1 MLKNIEDKGAKVIE
15 ADKQLL
21 GILKCTNR
29 NRLIITTVVLVTFM
43 LIMIGIGVA
52 LFSEAGMGAE
62 WKEIL
67 LLVLG
72 AFIASYGKI
81 IDFWFQKQDTDAALI
96 QAVDSP
102 DPAPVDD
109 SMGGDSCSVCGK
121 GVPSPGDVDGDG
133 IPNYL
138 DEDSDNDGIPDYL
151 DNIDE
156 SNLAPVGDSGD
167 VVQTAAGTTVVLG
180 DTAFSSGNNEV
191 GIDESDVGSAD
202 ADWDYLGLSLIHI

>member
-1 MLKNIEDKGAKVIE
+1 MENKKRVSSTVNE

-21 GILKCTNR
+21 NILKSTNK

-43 LIMIGIGVA
+43 LIMVGIGVA

-81 IDFWFQKQDTDAALI
+81 IDFWFQKSDADTALI
-96 QAVDSP
+96 QAVDDDGPGPEESP
-102 DPAPVDD
+102 YGRQCTCGA
-109 SMGGDSCSVCGK
+109 MGNPNDI
-121 GVPSPGDVDGDG
+121 DGDG

-138 DEDSDNDGIPDYL
+138 DTDSDNDGI
-151 DNIDE
+151 
-156 SNLAPVGDSGD
+156 S
-167 VVQTAAGTTVVLG
+167 
-180 DTAFSSGNNEV
+180 
-191 GIDESDVGSAD
+191 D
-202 ADWDYLGLSLIHI
+202 ADENLG

>member
-1 MLKNIEDKGAKVIE
+1 MLKNIEDRGAKVNE
-15 ADKQLL
+15 ADKHLL
-21 GILKCTNR
+21 NILKSTNR

-81 IDFWFQKQDTDAALI
+81 IDFWFQKSDADTALI
-96 QAVDSP
+96 QAIDEPSTP
-102 DPAPVDD
+102 PP
-109 SMGGDSCSVCGK
+109 SLGDGNCNVCGR
-121 GVPSPGDVDGDG
+121 PSGINDIDGDG

-138 DEDSDNDGIPDYL
+138 DTDSDGDGIL
-151 DNIDE
+151 DSE
-156 SNLAPVGDSGD
+156 ENL
-167 VVQTAAGTTVVLG
+167 
-180 DTAFSSGNNEV
+180 
-191 GIDESDVGSAD
+191 
-202 ADWDYLGLSLIHI
+202 

>member
-1 MLKNIEDKGAKVIE
+1 MLRNIEAKEGSNNVNE

-21 GILKCTNR
+21 NILKSTNR
-29 NRLIITTVVLVTFM
+29 NRLVITSLVLTTFM
-43 LIMIGIGVA
+43 LIMVGIGLA
-52 LFSEAGMGAE
+52 LFTEAAMGAE

-109 SMGGDSCSVCGK
+109 GDCANDCNCCGGSGK
-121 GVPSPGDVDGDG
+121 AVSTPGDVDGDG

-138 DEDSDNDGIPDYL
+138 DEDSDNDGI
-151 DNIDE
+151 
-156 SNLAPVGDSGD
+156 S
-167 VVQTAAGTTVVLG
+167 
-180 DTAFSSGNNEV
+180 
-191 GIDESDVGSAD
+191 D
-202 ADWDYLGLSLIHI
+202 ADENKY